1 MALISLLHPSRGR
14 PEKSNSNSRKWVST
28 KGEGVDVEVIVS
40 LDGDDKSDYDS
51 IYFQEEPQCHPVY
64 HPFESH
70 VTLVYNYNKSVVEAT
85 NYAAKKS
92 KGEILIYLSDDF
104 DCPENWGPL
113 VLKEFES
120 VEGPCL
126 LKVDDCLQPF
136 NVRVLTIPIMNRAL
150 YDRLGY
156 FWNPEYKSMFVD
168 QDLYEV
174 CAKNGW
180 LKFVPHLKFPHNHH
194 SVGKA
199 QNDETYKRS
208 EANWNQGQE
217 VFRRRQRQGFPI

>member
-14 PEKSNSNSRKWVST
+14 ASKAKQTYLDWLRKSGMGDS
-28 KGEGVDVEVIVS
+28 EYILS
-40 LDGDDKSDYDS
+40 LDNSEPDKLAYINNDVNFIVND
-51 IYFQEEPQCHPVY
+51 
-64 HPFESH
+64 
-70 VTLVYNYNKSVVEAT
+70 NKSVVEAT
-85 NYAAKKS
+85 NRAAEKS
-92 KGEILIYLSDDF
+92 QGDILLYLSDDF
-104 DCPENWGPL
+104 GCPENWCEL
-113 VLKEFES
+113 ISKEFEG
-120 VEGPCL
+120 VTNPML

-136 NVRVLTIPIMNRAL
+136 NIRVLTIPIMNRAL
-150 YDRLGY
+150 YERLGY

-180 LKFVPHLKFPHNHH
+180 LKFAPHLKFPHNHH